1 MPTELT
7 SPEGESGT
15 SAALEAVNIG
25 VVGKRA
31 LPSQPRA
38 GRAALPF
45 MSDPSRNHSF
55 PSPRAGIN
63 RGSYLI
69 KVGMGEAFKTLH
81 HLGVGEAEAG
91 RECENLSASGGRG
104 EKKKKSSP

>member
-1 MPTELT
+1 M
-7 SPEGESGT
+7 
-15 SAALEAVNIG
+15 ALLRE
-25 VVGKRA
+25 
-31 LPSQPRA
+31 PHA
-38 GRAALPF
+38 GRAALSF

-69 KVGMGEAFKTLH
+69 KVGMGEGFKTLR

-91 RECENLSASGGRG
+91 RECKNLVASGGGG
-104 EKKKKSSP
+104 EKNISEGI